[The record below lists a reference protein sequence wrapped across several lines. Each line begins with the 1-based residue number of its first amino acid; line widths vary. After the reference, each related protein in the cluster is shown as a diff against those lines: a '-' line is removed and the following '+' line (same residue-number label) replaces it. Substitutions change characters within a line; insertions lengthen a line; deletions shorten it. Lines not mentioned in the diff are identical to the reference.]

1 MSVDIVG
8 YVGGSIASSSM
19 IIQVVKSYK
28 KHSVG
33 DFSWMMLWLN
43 ASGCTLIVIYAFL
56 IQKPA
61 IYCTTLV
68 SLSCIF
74 MILGMKIYYECYK
87 KLNLS
92 SQLVQPSL
100 NSLPV

>member
-28 KHSVG
+28 KQSVS
-33 DFSWMMLWLN
+33 DFSWIMLLLN
-43 ASGCTLIVIYAFL
+43 ASGCILIVIYAFM

-61 IYCTTLV
+61 IYSTTLV
-68 SLSCIF
+68 SLSCLLIIF
-74 MILGMKIYYECYK
+74 GMKIYYEYYK

-100 NSLPV
+100 NSLSV